1 MGLRE
6 INAARTRELIV
17 DGAMELFFEHGY
29 DATTMEDIAGH
40 VGIGISTLYRYFP
53 TKDQLRHRPDRRPGP
68 DGGRASRPAPDEL
81 AGAGPG
87 PRPDPRSWRTPA
99 PTPSRAKD
107 FQRLFEETPRLA
119 TRLVEWLFEAHT
131 HLAQAL
137 AARRGLPADDLSSAA
152 SAWLVIFVLQ
162 RVDHVH
168 QTGDQRD
175 GVEIAAEVMA
185 QLEGSAPLTRASS
198 ASPAPTQ
205 SA

>member
-17 DGAMELFFEHGY
+17 DGALELFFERGY

-53 TKDQLRHRPDRRPGP
+53 TKDQLATAPIGDPGLM
-68 DGGRASRPAPDEL
+68 AAEL
-81 AGAGPG
+81 AG
-87 PRPDPRSWRTPA
+87 RPASESPEQ
-99 PTPSRAKD
+99 AKD
-107 FQRLFEETPRLA
+107 FQRLLEETPRLA

-137 AARRGLPADDLSSAA
+137 AARRGLPPDDLSSAA

-168 QTGDQRD
+168 QAGDQRD

-185 QLEGSAPLTRASS
+185 QLDSSAPLTPRL
-198 ASPAPTQ
+198 
-205 SA
+205 

>member
-17 DGAMELFFEHGY
+17 DGALELFFERGY

-53 TKDQLRHRPDRRPGP
+53 TKDQLATAPIGDPGLM
-68 DGGRASRPAPDEL
+68 AAEL
-81 AGAGPG
+81 AG
-87 PRPDPRSWRTPA
+87 RPASESPEQALGHALTRFLENASANPEQ
-99 PTPSRAKD
+99 AKD
-107 FQRLFEETPRLA
+107 FQRLLEETPRLA

-137 AARRGLPADDLSSAA
+137 AARRGLPPDDLSSAA

-168 QTGDQRD
+168 QAGDQRD

-185 QLEGSAPLTRASS
+185 QLDSSAPLTPRL
-198 ASPAPTQ
+198 
-205 SA
+205 